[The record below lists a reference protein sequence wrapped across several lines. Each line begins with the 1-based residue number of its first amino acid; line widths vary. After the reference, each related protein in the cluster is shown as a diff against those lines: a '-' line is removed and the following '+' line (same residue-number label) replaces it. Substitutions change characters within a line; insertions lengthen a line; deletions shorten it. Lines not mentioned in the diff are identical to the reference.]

1 MWLQLLLVVLQTCY
15 QMCVRLLDLCN
26 YKKNLT
32 VILWVL
38 LAKACPSDVNVQQY
52 LDITDR
58 LYLRA
63 IPLCTQA
70 LPVVWFNKRY
80 LKYCCQ
86 CLTSIFSVFQ
96 SFSYEIIF
104 YFHLCFP
111 FLLFSYFLFRW
122 CLLRC
127 ATVSRH
133 TWQVLLESNLS
144 VLTEAAA
151 LLKTLFVYSLV

>member
-63 IPLCTQA
+63 IL
-70 LPVVWFNKRY
+70 
-80 LKYCCQ
+80 
-86 CLTSIFSVFQ
+86 FSV
-96 SFSYEIIF
+96 SI
-104 YFHLCFP
+104 YFHLFSI
-111 FLLFSYFLFRW
+111 LFSVSFRVFLMRLYTIFIFVFLFFSSLIFFFAGVFLDVR
-122 CLLRC
+122 LYLDILGRFYLR
-127 ATVSRH
+127 AIF
-133 TWQVLLESNLS
+133 LY
-144 VLTEAAA
+144 
-151 LLKTLFVYSLV
+151 LLKQQLC

>member
-63 IPLCTQA
+63 IL
-70 LPVVWFNKRY
+70 
-80 LKYCCQ
+80 
-86 CLTSIFSVFQ
+86 FSV
-96 SFSYEIIF
+96 SI
-104 YFHLCFP
+104 YFHLVSI
-111 FLLFSYFLFRW
+111 LFSVSFRVFLMRLYTIFIFVFLFFSSLIFFFAGVFLDVR
-122 CLLRC
+122 LYLDILGRFYLR
-127 ATVSRH
+127 AIF
-133 TWQVLLESNLS
+133 LY
-144 VLTEAAA
+144 
-151 LLKTLFVYSLV
+151 LLKQQLC